1 MNSLADLVDL
11 HKCYE
16 VLKEENVIFSHK
28 GALDG
33 DMIDVIIQLADKKL
47 VKAKTRVRTKKK
59 IINILIE
66 CLQNSFHYT
75 SAYLNENYV
84 ATQKTEVISQDTD
97 NNEAE
102 EEQQETAQAIDKD
115 QWKELIESPF
125 MVLSQKE
132 NTYFIMTG
140 NYITHEKAE
149 ILKKRID
156 EITALNDEELQEY
169 YIKSLDKDE
178 LPKQGGAGLG
188 LIDII
193 RRSKHNVSFEFKE
206 VDENYQRF
214 NLLIKVE

>member
-75 SAYLNENYV
+75 SAYLKENYL
-84 ATQKTEVISQDTD
+84 AQQNPHILGENNIEENNQEEPQVIDSK
-97 NNEAE
+97 E
-102 EEQQETAQAIDKD
+102 
-115 QWKELIESPF
+115 WSELIESPF

-132 NTYFIMTG
+132 NAYLIMTG

>member
-75 SAYLNENYV
+75 SAYLKENYV
-84 ATQKTEVISQDTD
+84 AE
-97 NNEAE
+97 EALNSPSE
-102 EEQQETAQAIDKD
+102 ANQQENNQETVPVIDTE
-115 QWKELIESPF
+115 QWTELIESPF

-132 NTYFIMTG
+132 NIYFIMTG

-156 EITALNDEELQEY
+156 EITALNDEELQDY